1 MKFTFFS
8 FLLTVLLTP
17 AAQAGRAIV
26 FMKDRQAFET
36 ARLPVKIQKNLKHL
50 NTFIVEA
57 KDESQLQALKNIP
70 GVSYVEKEH
79 NRPVV
84 SFQPQRQSLLA
95 NVAIEHAEKTW
106 GLEAIKAPQ
115 AWEKSGKGQGI
126 RVLVLDTGIDP
137 KHPSLKDN
145 FEKGRDFTGISKG
158 ENFTDQTGHG
168 THVAGTVAAVENSTG
183 FAGVAPEAKI
193 LAGRVCSEMGCNNVG
208 VVEGLDWGVTEKV
221 DVINLSLGSSGSS
234 PAEQEAILRA
244 DRAGIS
250 VVAATGNYGIDKVLF
265 PAAYPSVIAVGA
277 VDRNMQ
283 IASFS
288 QYGPEV
294 TLVAPGVEVVS
305 TYPVGKGRKSIL
317 TLNVGSSQTQS
328 AIEFMMGTTPS
339 WKPQYMTVVD
349 CGTGRPEDFQGKD
362 LTGKIALVA
371 KTDLAFADQIRSAM
385 RVGSRHVLIY
395 NTDGKYADVKLF
407 DNENSLF
414 ASAYLIDAKLGWQL
428 KSLLTAGKNPLVSL
442 QTIATNYFETFGTSM
457 ASPHVAGVVALIKA
471 ANKDL
476 TPAQIKSLLMK
487 TALPLTPNDHN
498 KFGAGLVDA
507 EAAVLEAQRLLK

>member
-1 MKFTFFS
+1 MKFTFFT
-8 FLLTVLLTP
+8 FLLSILLTP

-36 ARLPVKIQKNLKHL
+36 ARLPVKVQKHLKNL

-57 KDESQLQALKNIP
+57 PHESQLQALKNLP

-79 NRPVV
+79 NHPLGLRP
-84 SFQPQRQSLLA
+84 QKQSRLA
-95 NVAIEHAEKTW
+95 NIAIDRAERTW

-115 AWEKSGKGQGI
+115 AWDLAGKGQGI

-145 FEKGRDFTGISKG
+145 FEKGRDFTGLSKG
-158 ENFTDQTGHG
+158 EDFTDQTGHG
-168 THVAGTVAAVENSTG
+168 THVAGTVAAVENHAG
-183 FAGVAPEAKI
+183 FAGVAPKAKI
-193 LAGRVCSEMGCNNVG
+193 LAGRVCSEMGCNNVAMI
-208 VVEGLDWGVTEKV
+208 EGLDWGVSEKV
-221 DVINLSLGSSGSS
+221 DVINLSLGSTSSS

-250 VVAATGNYGIDKVLF
+250 VVAATGNYGIDSVLF

-277 VDRNMQ
+277 VDRNME

-294 TLVAPGVEVVS
+294 TVVAPGVEVIS
-305 TYPVGKGRKSIL
+305 TYPVGKGRKSFL
-317 TLNVGSSQTQS
+317 TLKVGPRRIQSS
-328 AIEFMMGTTPS
+328 IELMIGTTPS
-339 WKPQYMTVVD
+339 WNPQEMTVVD
-349 CGTGRPEDFQGKD
+349 CGWGRPEDFKGKD

-371 KTDLAFADQIRSAM
+371 KTNQSFADQIRSAM
-385 RVGSRHVLIY
+385 LAGSRHVLIY
-395 NTDGKYADVKLF
+395 NTDDQYTDLRLF
-407 DNENSLF
+407 EKENSLF
-414 ASAYLIDAKLGWQL
+414 ASAYLIDAKLGWEL
-428 KSLLTAGKNPLVSL
+428 RSLLAAGKNPVVSL
-442 QTIATNYFETFGTSM
+442 QTIGTNYFETFGTSM

-471 ANKDL
+471 TNKKL
-476 TPAQIKSLLMK
+476 TPAQIKSLLIK

-507 EAAVLEAQRLLK
+507 QAAVIEAQRLLK